1 LAVTYDGTNMRLYV
15 NGALVRS
22 VLRSGAILSSA
33 GALHIG
39 GNEVWGGEFYA
50 GLIDE
55 VRIYNRA
62 LSAEEIGMDMTM
74 PIP

>member
-1 LAVTYDGTNMRLYV
+1 VTYDGASMRMYV
-15 NGALVRS
+15 NGALVRTAA
-22 VLRSGAILSSA
+22 RTGAIVA
-33 GALHIG
+33 EDGALHIG
-39 GNEVWGGEFYA
+39 GNEVWGGEWFS

-62 LSAEEIGMDMTM
+62 LSATEIAGDMAT